1 MARMR
6 ATPVATAT
14 GTYSG
19 NLIFW
24 GLLIG
29 AFVVLLISDWLG
41 VAPAAMARISPG
53 LSADTA
59 LLAGLLTGLGM
70 GFVVVQRRRSD
81 VDAAL
86 RDPATGL
93 LHRAHADVVAAR
105 FIARDDR
112 DGVSRLALAF
122 FEIADHDVI
131 VSRHGQE
138 AFERLLAM
146 VAETLRTQCRGAD
159 LPFLFD
165 HRVLG
170 VYLTSDGLASAE
182 GFAKRIEVCLA
193 SQQLD
198 WRGDVLKPAVTS
210 MIVMRPAGQ
219 PLDALQ
225 IDALAQSGSA

>member
-1 MARMR
+1 MARAI
-6 ATPVATAT
+6 ATR
-14 GTYSG
+14 TYSD
-19 NLIFW
+19 NLGFW

-29 AFVVLLISDWLG
+29 AFVVLLISNWLG
-41 VAPAAMARISPG
+41 IAPAAMARIFPG

-59 LLAGLLTGLGM
+59 LLAGLLTGLGVA
-70 GFVVVQRRRSD
+70 FVVVQRRRSD

-86 RDPATGL
+86 WDPATGL
-93 LHRAHADVVAAR
+93 LQRAHADVVAAR
-105 FIARDDR
+105 LIARDDR
-112 DGVSRLALAF
+112 DGVSRLALALI
-122 FEIADHDVI
+122 EIADGDAI

-159 LPFLFD
+159 LPFRLD
-165 HRVLG
+165 SRILG
-170 VYLTSDGLASAE
+170 VYLSTEGLASAE
-182 GFAKRIEVCLA
+182 GFVRRVRVLLA

-210 MIVMRPAGQ
+210 KIVMRPAGQ

-225 IDALAQSGSA
+225 NDARALSDGA